1 MSAPYD
7 AWESALNLRVA
18 YGGYKGKCKKF
29 ALAKTA
35 EI

>member
-1 MSAPYD
+1 MPAPYN

-29 ALAKTA
+29 ASVKTA
-35 EI
+35 DI